1 MTKIVKN
8 CIVYSER
15 TNTTAFIRGGDG
27 MRSNEDLMR
36 GVLHRKAVYLAQK
49 QARKLTAVGAGLA
62 VLLMITLM
70 IAPGISGSVE
80 QHTASAMGATILGP
94 EAGGY
99 VLVALLAF
107 ALGIVITL
115 LIQKRRTMKTAD
127 TEKAE
132 RSCGHE

>member
-1 MTKIVKN
+1 
-8 CIVYSER
+8 
-15 TNTTAFIRGGDG
+15 